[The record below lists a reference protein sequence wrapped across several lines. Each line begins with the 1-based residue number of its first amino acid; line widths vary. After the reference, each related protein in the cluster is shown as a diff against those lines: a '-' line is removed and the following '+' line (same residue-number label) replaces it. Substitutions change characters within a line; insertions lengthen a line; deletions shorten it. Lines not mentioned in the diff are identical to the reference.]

1 MADELTYVLV
11 TPYSLHKS
19 RTGGILS
26 RVLSLT
32 HLQLV
37 EARMYAFS
45 DELVDK
51 FAATIAE
58 MELEEHLKSAFVQ
71 YCEDNLR
78 RDNAMGISNRAM
90 VLFFRGH
97 NAVRH
102 MKEEVI
108 GSITRIPSGDR
119 VRRTYGDYLAHPSGD
134 VKYFEPAVICAADP
148 EANRKQLALLDDY
161 AETDSGVV
169 EHTVSFPDD
178 VRSRVQTTL
187 VILKPENFARPSRK
201 PGNII
206 DVFSAT
212 GCYIVGAKL
221 FGMTVN
227 QGLEFYGPL
236 EQVFIE
242 RLKGKLVED
251 LRRSLGPVFKFPIS
265 EDTYSAMAELIKHQN
280 ATHEFYRIVEY
291 MSGMDPAKVL
301 DPVARNRSGASKCL
315 ALLYRG
321 PNAVQVIRHWLGS
334 TDPEKADPG
343 TVRSEVG
350 RDLMRNG
357 AHASDSVES
366 AERERKIIGLWEHQ
380 DAGNLHRLVAE
391 HIEQHELI
399 TA

>member
-1 MADELTYVLV
+1 MADELTYVLI

-37 EARMYAFS
+37 EVRMYGFS

-51 FAATIAE
+51 FAGTIGE
-58 MELEEHLKSAFVQ
+58 MDLDDQLKSAFVR
-71 YCEDNLR
+71 YCEENLR
-78 RDNAMGISNRAM
+78 RDSAMGISNRCM

-119 VRRTYGDYLAHPSGD
+119 VRRTYGDFVTQPSGE

-148 EANRKQLALLDDY
+148 DANRKQLALLDEY
-161 AETDSGVV
+161 AESDSGVV
-169 EHTVSFPDD
+169 EHLVSFPDE

-187 VILKPENFARPSRK
+187 VILKPENFARPSRR

-236 EQVFIE
+236 EQLFVE
-242 RLKGKLVED
+242 RLKGKLSDD
-251 LRRSLGPVFKFPIS
+251 LRRALAPVFKFPIAD
-265 EDTYSAMAELIKHQN
+265 DTYAAMAELIKHQN

-291 MSGMDPAKVL
+291 MSGMDPAKVT
-301 DPVARNRSGASKCL
+301 DPIARSRSGSSKCL

-343 TVRSEVG
+343 TVRSDFG

-366 AERERKIIGLWEHQ
+366 AERERKIIGLWDYQE
-380 DAGNLHRLVAE
+380 ANNLHRLVGEYVEPQA
-391 HIEQHELI
+391 LV
-399 TA
+399 TV